1 MEATSTLACDI
12 FRVWR
17 CWGTLAK
24 KRPFL
29 LQILASLWDI
39 ILTSLL
45 PTIQSCSSKFWEWS
59 YILLFYIRGGV
70 KIMDG
75 RFKPKYGTVSQ
86 YVQLV
91 VASALC
97 TSSRII
103 VTIAPTKFL
112 GRARKYCL
120 ITWGKSGCCLWV
132 LFLTCPTGKWSF
144 LGKSE

>member
-17 CWGTLAK
+17 CWDTLAK

-70 KIMDG
+70 KIMDR
-75 RFKPKYGTVSQ
+75 RFKPKYGTVS
-86 YVQLV
+86 VR
-91 VASALC
+91 ATGCSIC
-97 TSSRII
+97 I
-103 VTIAPTKFL
+103 VYKLKNHCDNSPTKFL